1 MGPENAQILAQLSLL
16 TKSIRSMGGGVEETP
31 IGGYVNRLDRAE
43 QYFQED
49 GKGYLLVGEELT
61 DPKLYDTKAFP
72 FENVM
77 PTLNDDYY
85 WSEGMS
91 PSDINPGS
99 TVVWTWCTN
108 DSERIILGTTKSFS
122 MSVDGVNWK
131 TRQFQAIRSRTGEN
145 SDSLLY
151 YIYSG
156 MLINGSLYLIAT
168 SYARQSD
175 TRLWKLDSDFNLA
188 TEVPNSTGV
197 VKFIYTSGRYLAVGS
212 NWVYDLTNANEAVR
226 STMYAA
232 VRDLAYWKGE
242 WWTVRANGLY
252 RTTDLAVRGNVVNP
266 ATNIYCVGSR
276 EDQLLYV
283 TPTAINYFTNPA
295 NTTPQVAMGPETL
308 AMGSVEPSY
317 MMTEANGKF
326 LIRGNGSG
334 KPVATVNS
342 LIVYDPVAKTWMES
356 FCPHGATWFVAYCMP
371 LWYRGEWWWTGNR
384 YVHNGYSKSPDLFQW
399 SGDEIDARV
408 MMTYQNT
415 DLNSANAGVC
425 SDGGLRNVFVCNRH
439 LTYTVDG
446 GVTYRTVLGPWKTAG
461 YLVSYGNE
469 FFFDAGEFF
478 AFTPRGNWKTT
489 DFVNWTELS
498 NVAKMDFSADVTGY
512 RITKLSNGV
521 WVMHSSAASDT
532 VAWFTSDRGATW
544 AVCGSKGFES
554 VWWDSKRSKY
564 CFRDYNRIVRLTS
577 ALAVAGTATNSTY
590 VLSVGSAPLLS
601 YYDEPTDRVYFV
613 TPGYNTIDSIEASQ
627 YTVNSPYTPKSYVGG
642 DQWIDIAWNAEM
654 TEIVRIGGFLYAI
667 SARICR
673 CNRERPY
680 LSAMRFNQDGT
691 GTYTQIELPVEGF
704 ELTQSPMGATY
715 PVGYRSSTQ
724 YWMKFTADDQVDPKK
739 KRFFLSGYWF
749 DLSLETP
756 TITLAHSPQAA
767 FRKLTKLTSFP
778 KTWMTK
784 FASDGKGTVA
794 TIYNSVLY
802 VSRQGG
808 EFRPEMTVGAQQ
820 IQYGLGLWVMSTYA
834 PDKNWSASSSAQPV
848 LIALTVSYS
857 TDLVTWKNKIFRSV
871 PSKYF
876 VEFRVLNGRWCLMT
890 IRSLFATGGTNP
902 SGKIGAWMGDEHDS
916 SIGNTFLV
924 RDGELVDVGVMN
936 TTSLNWVYRVRLDPV
951 HGLIPGVEVYN
962 LEGQDREYL
971 IQQAGGVGNYND
983 SAFMSDVFYKY
994 SRINA
999 GGSAGDTY
1007 AVSHNRCFNTDATIN
1022 RGSFFTEVSVVNYVV
1037 GQPIYNTTGYNI
1049 PDFGGQVHTHGPYAR
1064 AHWGK
1069 HHYYFTSGQTG
1080 SNYAGMCLL
1089 LDYARQRFIW
1099 NTGLYFS
1106 VNTTDDGQIF
1116 IINGNGILFRGVP
1129 GVHAMPRKNNFN
1141 GYQYKRVL

>member
-16 TKSIRSMGGGVEETP
+16 TKSIRGMGGGVDETP

-43 QYFQED
+43 PYFQED

-77 PTLNDDYY
+77 PTLHDDYY

-108 DSERIILGTTKSFS
+108 DSERIILGTTESFS

-131 TRQFQAIRSRTGEN
+131 TRQFRAIRSRTGEN

-151 YIYSG
+151 YIYGG
-156 MLINGSLYLIAT
+156 MLINGSLYLIANT
-168 SYARQSD
+168 YANQS
-175 TRLWKLDSDFNLA
+175 TIRLWKLDSDFNLA
-188 TEVPNSTGV
+188 TEVPNSSGA
-197 VKFIYTSGRYLAVGS
+197 VKFIYTSGRYLAVG
-212 NWVYDLTNANEAVR
+212 NYWVYDLTNPEEAVR
-226 STMYAA
+226 STMYAVA

-252 RTTDLAVRGNVVNP
+252 RTTDLAVQGNVVNP
-266 ATNIYCVGSR
+266 ASNIYCVGST

-283 TPTAINYFTNPA
+283 TTTAINYFTDPA

-308 AMGSVEPSY
+308 ALGSVGSSY
-317 MMTEANGKF
+317 LMTEANGKF
-326 LIRGNGSG
+326 LIRGNGST
-334 KPVATVNS
+334 KVLSAANS
-342 LIVYDPVAKTWMES
+342 LIVYDPAAKTWVES
-356 FCPHGATWFVAYCMP
+356 FCPHGTTWFITYCMP

-408 MMTYQNT
+408 MVSYQNT
-415 DLNSANAGVC
+415 DLRSANAGVC
-425 SDGGLRNVFVCNRH
+425 SDGGLKNVFIHSHH

-461 YLVSYGNE
+461 YLLSYGDE

-478 AFTPRGNWKTT
+478 AFTPSGNWKTT
-489 DFVNWTELS
+489 DFVNWTKLS
-498 NVAKMDFSADVTGY
+498 NVAKMDFSYATTGY

-521 WVMHSSAASDT
+521 WVMHSSVDAT
-532 VAWFTSDRGATW
+532 KVAWFTSDRGATW
-544 AVCGSKGFES
+544 VECGSKGFES

-564 CFRDYNRIVRLTS
+564 CLRDYNRKVLLTS
-577 ALAVAGTATNSTY
+577 NLAVAGTATNSTY
-590 VLSVGSAPLLS
+590 ELSVGSKPLLS

-613 TPGYNTIDSIEASQ
+613 TPGYNVINSIEAVQ
-627 YTVNSPYTPKSYVGG
+627 YTANSQYTPKSYVGG
-642 DQWIDIAWNAEM
+642 DQGIDITWNAEM
-654 TEIVRIGGFLYAI
+654 TEFVRIGGFLYAI

-680 LSAMRFNQDGT
+680 LSAMRFNPDGT
-691 GTYTQIELPVEGF
+691 GTYTQIELPVDGF

-715 PVGYRSSTQ
+715 PAVYRSNTQ
-724 YWMKFTADDQVDPKK
+724 YWMKFTADDHVDPKK

-756 TITLAHSPQAA
+756 SITLVHSPQAA

-778 KTWMTK
+778 KTFMTK

-834 PDKNWSASSSAQPV
+834 PDKNWRSSSQPV
-848 LIALTVSYS
+848 LMALTVSYS
-857 TDLVTWKNKIFRSV
+857 TDLVTWKNKIFRSG
-871 PSKYF
+871 SGKCF

-890 IRSLFATGGTNP
+890 ISNLAGTD
-902 SGKIGAWMGDEHDS
+902 SSSTSDKIGVWSGDSHGS
-916 SIGNTFLV
+916 SVGNTFLV
-924 RDGELVDVGVMN
+924 RDGELVDVGAMN
-936 TTSLNWVYRVRLDPV
+936 TTGLGNVYRVRLDPV

-971 IQQAGGVGNYND
+971 IQQAGGVGDYND
-983 SAFMSDVFYKY
+983 SNFVSDVYTKLGGVDDGSSTEDLY
-994 SRINA
+994 SVA
-999 GGSAGDTY
+999 Y
-1007 AVSHNRCFNTDATIN
+1007 NRVFNRAATTA
-1022 RGSFFTEVSVVNYVV
+1022 RGSFFTDVSVVSYTVSSSIN
-1037 GQPIYNTTGYNI
+1037 NTNGYNI
-1049 PDFGGQVHTHGPYAR
+1049 PDFGGQVYAHGPYTR

-1069 HHYYFTSGQTG
+1069 HHYYFTTSQNIT
-1080 SNYAGMCLL
+1080 NYSGMCLM
-1089 LDYARQRFIW
+1089 LDYARLRYIY
-1099 NTGLYFS
+1099 NTGMYFS

-1116 IINGNGILFRGVP
+1116 IINGSGILFRGVP
-1129 GVHAMPRKNNFN
+1129 GVHATPRKNNFN